1 MTEIINLNKYHK
13 TKARREAEAKAAQNR
28 LLHGRAKADK
38 VRTRKEN
45 RQATQDLDG
54 KKLD

>member
-1 MTEIINLNKYHK
+1 MAEIINLNKYHK

-28 LLHGRAKADK
+28 LVHGRAKAEK
-38 VRTRKEN
+38 ARVRKEN
-45 RQATQDLDG
+45 RHADRDLDG